1 MRWTGISSTPA
12 NGAIPAIIAP
22 VFSSPPVP
30 AIAYTDLTLS
40 YMLHSSV
47 GNTELYV
54 NIQNLFNQ
62 QPVPVA
68 GTGGASS
75 VPGLFGGYAQ
85 GDDTVG
91 RYFALGLRF
100 RH

>member
-1 MRWTGISSTPA
+1 VRKADYGS
-12 NGAIPAIIAP
+12 
-22 VFSSPPVP
+22 
-30 AIAYTDLTLS
+30 
-40 YMLHSSV
+40 
-47 GNTELYV
+47 TELFF
-54 NIQNLFNQ
+54 NIKNLLNQ

-68 GTGGASS
+68 GTGGASL

-91 RYFALGLRF
+91 RYFTIGLRF